1 MGSALL
7 ILASAFFRS
16 GAPMNQLGLFL
27 CFSLLAQAPTP
38 GETQPLQKSAFFAF
52 VDRDYI
58 FTIELVKPGVPLL
71 NFVSTTNE
79 EARIYARDIRLALEN
94 RKVAAKL
101 LTVETGDSQYPM
113 SIASIAVH
121 PRSSFAVRINGD
133 FGNASQFYGATLRI
147 GNEDFQLV
155 PLSSFDFEALVLK
168 VNRLNLGSPD
178 FRDDWRVLR
187 LEPLGNRSPARKRER
202 GK

>member
-1 MGSALL
+1 MIQLALL
-7 ILASAFFRS
+7 F
-16 GAPMNQLGLFL
+16 

-38 GETQPLQKSAFFAF
+38 GGKQPLQKSAFFAF

-58 FTIELVKPGVPLL
+58 FTVELVKPGVPLL

-79 EARIYARDIRLALEN
+79 EARIYARDIRLDLDN

-101 LTVETGDSQYPM
+101 LTVETGDFQHPM

-121 PRSSFAVRINGD
+121 PRSSFAVRIEGD
-133 FGNASQFYGATLRI
+133 FGNAPQFYGAALRI
-147 GNEDFQLV
+147 GGEEFQLV

-178 FRDDWRVLR
+178 FRDDWRVLQ
-187 LEPLGNRSPARKRER
+187 LEPLGSRSAARKRER
-202 GK
+202 

>member
-1 MGSALL
+1 MAQ
-7 ILASAFFRS
+7 LA
-16 GAPMNQLGLFL
+16 LFL
-27 CFSLLAQAPTP
+27 CFLFPAQATMPDE
-38 GETQPLQKSAFFAF
+38 GQPLQKSAFFAF

-58 FTIELVKPGVPLL
+58 FTIEMVRPGVPLL
-71 NFVSTTNE
+71 NFVSMTNE
-79 EARIYARDIRLALEN
+79 EARIYARDIRLALDN
-94 RKVAAKL
+94 RKADAKL

-121 PRSSFAVRINGD
+121 PRSSFGIRIDGD
-133 FGNASQFYGATLRI
+133 FGNASQLYGATLRI
-147 GNEDFQLV
+147 GNEDFRLV

-187 LEPLGNRSPARKRER
+187 LEPLGSRSAARKRER
-202 GK
+202 EAR